1 VIATAHFSE
10 QELIDLLQKK
20 NREAYIYLYD
30 RYAPALY
37 GVIFKA
43 VKNEKIAAHILERG
57 FQKIWEQCH
66 SLDCI
71 NQSLFI
77 WMHSIVYKEMKA
89 TREVT
94 IVEKTSRLQQ
104 LPEGLKLE
112 QPVNY

>member
-43 VKNEKIAAHILERG
+43 VKNEKVAAHILERG

-66 SLDCI
+66 SLVCI
-71 NQSLFI
+71 KQSLFM
-77 WMHSIVYKEMKA
+77 WMHSIISKEMKA
-89 TREVT
+89 AEIT
-94 IVEKTSRLQQ
+94 
-104 LPEGLKLE
+104 
-112 QPVNY
+112 NYSQKVA